1 MSEQRKASEILLDL
15 ENKIDKLIGL
25 TETQNLN
32 SRILSNKLNE
42 LMNLLSKQNTSA
54 AKITMEAVSTAPKNV
69 ATPLQNFQPTDAE
82 RQIPIFAEAKL
93 PETNSP
99 QGFRRT
105 ARPETFSGGEAPL
118 DQTKESKEPEGMKFP
133 LQIPKGGPPPGRSA
147 SPEIMASMPAVKE
160 TLPPQK
166 STNKSVKA
174 SLLQNAIPVHQ
185 RIVDKNGKT
194 IFLADVEIMD
204 LSNEQPV
211 YKTRTNGTGKWM
223 ASLGVGVYRVTIR
236 KQESLN
242 KGKSALEAIQD
253 VQVDGQQSPL
263 ELQTLIIK

>member
-1 MSEQRKASEILLDL
+1 VSEQRKASEILLDL
-15 ENKIDKLIGL
+15 ETKIDKLIGL

-42 LMNLLSKQNTSA
+42 LMTLLGKQSTGA
-54 AKITMEAVSTAPKNV
+54 GKITMEAVDTAPKNV
-69 ATPLQNFQPTDAE
+69 TTPLQNFQPTDAE

-105 ARPETFSGGEAPL
+105 ARPETFSGEELPL
-118 DQTKESKEPEGMKFP
+118 DQTKEPETMKFP
-133 LQIPKGGPPPGRSA
+133 LQIPKGGPPPGRSTP
-147 SPEIMASMPAVKE
+147 PEVMAPIPVVKQ

-166 STNKSVKA
+166 SVNKPAKSV
-174 SLLQNAIPVHQ
+174 LVQNAIPVHQ
-185 RIVDKNGKT
+185 RIIDKNGKS

-211 YKTRTNGTGKWM
+211 HKTRTNGTGKWM

-236 KQESLN
+236 KQESLS
-242 KGKSALEAIQD
+242 KDKTALEAIQD